1 MAAPKAF
8 PALENA
14 LAITTILLLLSPS
27 LALAW
32 GKDGHRVVARI
43 AEKHLTAKA
52 KQAVQQILGGETLAS
67 VAVWADEVRRSPKFK
82 WTAPLHFVNVAKGS
96 AEYDAA
102 RDCPESCVVKAIDGF
117 ASTLLDPQPPLKRS
131 GLGRTA
137 PLHFVNVAK
146 GSAEYDAARDCPES
160 CVVKAI
166 DGFAST
172 LLDPQPPL
180 KRRRRLSSSSCTLWG
195 ISTSHF
201 TRVTPR
207 IGVAIELT

>member
-8 PALENA
+8 SALENA

-117 ASTLLDPQPPLKRS
+117 ASTLLDPQPPLKR
-131 GLGRTA
+131 
-137 PLHFVNVAK
+137 
-146 GSAEYDAARDCPES
+146 
-160 CVVKAI
+160 
-166 DGFAST
+166 
-172 LLDPQPPL
+172 
-180 KRRRRLSSSSCTLWG
+180 RRRLSSSSCTLWG